1 MHYEQPLSERMR
13 TFLRLEFL
21 YQQTLYNGERQADW
35 ATRATIA
42 TLLEILAILSRGDV
56 RSDVHKELDHQ
67 LGVLERFQSK
77 PGVDTGRLDSL
88 IHNLA
93 TSRDELSRIGT
104 AYLQP
109 LKDCDFLNA
118 VKHRSAIPGGTCEF
132 DLPEY
137 SHWLRQPYERGQ
149 TGHGQVSS
157 STIRPVSDAAADCFG
172 SCGKVHDPTEKIAI
186 EQYIPARTAEEI
198 SNCTDYCGSN
208 LTGDDWLLPQ
218 IIDKPGASFRFHFL
232 HSQRLTGRAL
242 QPRHDIPFKLS
253 ILLSLHLTGLRPPEH
268 MSSSKL
274 AGGPGCSHGTS
285 AGFLTL
291 SAHGLTVP
299 VTLQEEFDHDH
310 TMIVLHVAT
319 S

>member
-1 MHYEQPLSERMR
+1 MSAGSSFASRPSVAQNTEMAKAASKITPQSAAAVMHYEQPLSERMR

-35 ATRATIA
+35 ATRATID

-109 LKDCDFLNA
+109 LKDCHFLNA
-118 VKHRSAIPGGTCEF
+118 IKHRSAIPGGTCEF

-137 SHWLRQPYERGQ
+137 SHWLRQPYERRQQDMDRWLGAIRPVCDAATELLWLMRESAQPTEKMAINGMYQHNMQKDGNCRLLRVSLQGNSSLFPEISGSQHRFTIRFLEWSTIDSRAVQ
-149 TGHGQVSS
+149 TGHDV
-157 STIRPVSDAAADCFG
+157 
-172 SCGKVHDPTEKIAI
+172 
-186 EQYIPARTAEEI
+186 
-198 SNCTDYCGSN
+198 
-208 LTGDDWLLPQ
+208 
-218 IIDKPGASFRFHFL
+218 
-232 HSQRLTGRAL
+232 
-242 QPRHDIPFKLS
+242 PFKLS
-253 ILLSLHLTGLRPPEH
+253 I
-268 MSSSKL
+268 
-274 AGGPGCSHGTS
+274 C
-285 AGFLTL
+285 
-291 SAHGLTVP
+291 
-299 VTLQEEFDHDH
+299 
-310 TMIVLHVAT
+310 
-319 S
+319 